1 MCGGG
6 YTCSSRA
13 GPRAAGAWKKA
24 AWYGIGNSMCRI
36 ESLNYT
42 SLLRMSII
50 CSWVGRSRPEKHRW
64 HVFSLLTSQLLRGQ
78 GPLRGGRWVPFSAPC
93 FRQLLF
99 GHAFGPAFGAGD
111 SLIPVSTSRVYRYPA
126 LIHAAARKAQSTSLN
141 LGPLLDCSQM
151 SLPYSSQR
159 FPHRAFHP
167 HTVPSLR
174 LSRLSC

>member
-1 MCGGG
+1 MLKNTPKKIRWSLRMALLTLMRPCAVAV
-6 YTCSSRA
+6 TCSSRA

-36 ESLNYT
+36 ESLKYT
-42 SLLRMSII
+42 SLLRTEVLYVVMSII

-111 SLIPVSTSRVYRYPA
+111 SLIPSARHESTGTPLSYMQRHEKPR
-126 LIHAAARKAQSTSLN
+126 ARA
-141 LGPLLDCSQM
+141 
-151 SLPYSSQR
+151 
-159 FPHRAFHP
+159 
-167 HTVPSLR
+167 
-174 LSRLSC
+174 